1 LSEVPG
7 GGVALDM
14 TEIVEKTGVVGVSFN
29 YRLGPLGFFS
39 HPDEPSARRSE
50 SATRLYREDHPCPAP

>member
-1 LSEVPG
+1 
-7 GGVALDM
+7 M

-29 YRLGPLGFFS
+29 YRLGPLVFFS

-50 SATRLYREDHPCPAP
+50 SFVIAFALRAWSQCSWG

>member
-1 LSEVPG
+1 
-7 GGVALDM
+7 M

-50 SATRLYREDHPCPAP
+50 SATRLYRPFTLANQLAA